1 MNLKTTCF
9 ALLAVSCLA
18 YAPGPASA
26 DGAKIRIVVRANAF
40 KSTKGKALVAIY
52 NSSETWLKVD
62 RALKITKVPINGD
75 NIEVTFDGMDPGV
88 YGFSVIHDENENGK
102 LDMRYF
108 PIPGPVEGAGV
119 SRDATA
125 TFGPPSW
132 NDAKIRIGDV
142 GGLVAVK
149 VRY

>member
-1 MNLKTTCF
+1 MNLKRTF
-9 ALLAVSCLA
+9 AALLALSCLA
-18 YAPGPASA
+18 VTAVSASA
-26 DGAKIRIVVRANAF
+26 DAAKIRIVVRGNEF
-40 KSTKGKALVAIY
+40 KNTKGKAIVAVY
-52 NSSETWLKVD
+52 NSSDNWLKID
-62 RALKITKVPINGD
+62 RAIKLVRVPITGNA
-75 NIEVTFDGMDPGV
+75 IEVTFEGMDPGV

>member
-1 MNLKTTCF
+1 MRNHRSWPF
-9 ALLAVSCLA
+9 LLALAAVTCLFR
-18 YAPGPASA
+18 PAEA
-26 DGAKIRIVVRANAF
+26 EGTKIRIVVHATAF
-40 KSTKGKALVAIY
+40 KGTKGQAIVALY
-52 NSSETWLKVD
+52 NSSDTWLKID
-62 RALKITKVPINGD
+62 RALRITKVPITGE
-75 NIEVTFDGMDPGV
+75 NIDVTFDGMDPGV
-88 YGFSVIHDENENGK
+88 YGVSVIHDENVNGK

-142 GGLVAVK
+142 GGLVALK

>member
-1 MNLKTTCF
+1 VTGETMLTQRSWLL
-9 ALLAVSCLA
+9 LLAFAAVGSPLH
-18 YAPGPASA
+18 PAEA
-26 DGAKIRIVVRANAF
+26 DGAKIRIVVHATAF
-40 KSTKGKALVAIY
+40 KGTKGQAIFALY
-52 NSSETWLKVD
+52 NSSDTWLKID
-62 RALKITKVPINGD
+62 RALKLVKVPITGES
-75 NIEVTFDGMDPGV
+75 I
-88 YGFSVIHDENENGK
+88 IHDENVNGK

-142 GGLVAVK
+142 GGLVSLK

>member
-1 MNLKTTCF
+1 MHLKRTF
-9 ALLAVSCLA
+9 AALLALSCLA
-18 YAPGPASA
+18 ATAVSASA
-26 DGAKIRIVVRANAF
+26 DGAKIRIVVRANEF
-40 KSTKGKALVAIY
+40 KNTKGKAIVAIY
-52 NSSETWLKVD
+52 NSSDNWLKID
-62 RALKITKVPINGD
+62 RAVKLMRVPIVGNSID
-75 NIEVTFDGMDPGV
+75 VTFEGMDPGV

-142 GGLVAVK
+142 GGLIAVK

>member
-1 MNLKTTCF
+1 MVKKRRWL
-9 ALLAVSCLA
+9 ALVALASLCGVA
-18 YAPGPASA
+18 QA
-26 DGAKIRIVVRANAF
+26 DGGKIRIVVRATAF
-40 KSTKGKALVAIY
+40 KGTKGQAIVALY
-52 NSSETWLKVD
+52 NSPDSWLKLD
-62 RALKITKVPINGD
+62 RALRVSKIPVSAD
-75 NIEVTFDGMDPGV
+75 SLEVTFEGMDPGV
-88 YGFSVIHDENENGK
+88 YGVSVIHDENVNGK

-132 NDAKIRIGDV
+132 NDSKIRIAEV
-142 GGLVAVK
+142 GGLVAVR

>member
-1 MNLKTTCF
+1 MYSKRTCL
-9 ALLAVSCLA
+9 ALLLLSALT
-18 YAPGPASA
+18 APALRA
-26 DGAKIRIVVRANAF
+26 DADAAKIRVVVRANAF
-40 KSTKGKALVAIY
+40 KNTKGRAIVAVY
-52 NSSETWLKVD
+52 NSSDNWLKID
-62 RALKITKVPINGD
+62 RAMKLLRVPIVGD
-75 NIEVTFDGMDPGV
+75 SIDVTFEGMDPGV
-88 YGFSVIHDENENGK
+88 YGFSVIHDENDNGK

-142 GGLVAVK
+142 GGLIAVK

>member
-1 MNLKTTCF
+1 MVKIRKWS
-9 ALLAVSCLA
+9 ALLVLSCLLGVA
-18 YAPGPASA
+18 HA
-26 DGAKIRIVVRANAF
+26 DGAKIRIVVRATAF
-40 KSTKGKALVAIY
+40 KGTKGRAIVALY
-52 NSSETWLKVD
+52 NSSDSWLKLD
-62 RALKITKVPINGD
+62 RALRVTKVPIGGETLD
-75 NIEVTFDGMDPGV
+75 VTFEGMDPGV
-88 YGFSVIHDENENGK
+88 YGVSVIHDENENGK

-132 NDAKIRIGDV
+132 NDSKIRIGDV
-142 GGLVAVK
+142 GGLVAVR

>member
-1 MNLKTTCF
+1 MLSKRSWLGLLG
-9 ALLAVSCLA
+9 LLAITCLLRPVEA
-18 YAPGPASA
+18 EG
-26 DGAKIRIVVRANAF
+26 GKIRIVVHATAF
-40 KSTKGKALVAIY
+40 KGTKGQALVALY
-52 NSSETWLKVD
+52 NSSDTWLKID
-62 RALKITKVPINGD
+62 RALKLTKVPITGESID
-75 NIEVTFDGMDPGV
+75 VTFDGMDPGV
-88 YGFSVIHDENENGK
+88 YGISVIHDENVNGK

-142 GGLVAVK
+142 GGLVALK